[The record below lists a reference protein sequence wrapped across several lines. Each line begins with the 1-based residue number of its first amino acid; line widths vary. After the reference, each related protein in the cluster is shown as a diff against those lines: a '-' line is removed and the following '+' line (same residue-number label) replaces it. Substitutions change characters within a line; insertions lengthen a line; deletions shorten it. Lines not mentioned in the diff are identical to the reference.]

1 MKLLSLFSG
10 IGAFEC
16 ALKRCGIPFELA
28 AFCECDK
35 YASQAYSLIHGESAD
50 KNLGDIRS
58 AACSRFFGVDCVCY
72 GFPCQ
77 DISTAGR
84 QRGFSHNGERTRSGL
99 FFEASRIIR
108 ECMPKIA
115 IAENVKAL
123 TSKKF
128 KAEFDIVLGELSA
141 AGYVNYWAVLNARDF
156 GLPQNRERVF
166 IVSIR
171 ADIDAGFEFPAPVPL
186 SLRLADVL
194 ERDVEEKFFIKET
207 DRTREIVEKY
217 AKTVIKN
224 DDANLRQIGKLK
236 DGNYG
241 TCGSIQDRVYDARG
255 IAPTLN
261 TGSTTNPRIVAM
273 RGRPDDDGHN
283 VQNLEPRPDD
293 CSNALTTVQKDNLV
307 IEPAPRA
314 GVKCLGNI
322 YAPAINRQSG
332 RVYDPDGLCATVTT
346 STGGNR
352 QPIILEKS
360 VSPVEANVG
369 HNPNKKFEFRGFWT
383 DVNPCLL
390 ADDCNSPK
398 CSITPDFRIRKLT
411 PLECWRLQGF
421 SDDDFNKA
429 KNGGIS
435 NTQLYKMAGNS
446 IAIPVLC
453 AIFEKLRRYFD

>member
-10 IGAFEC
+10 IGAFES
-16 ALKRCGIPFELA
+16 ALKRCGIPFEIA

-35 YASQAYSLIHGESAD
+35 YASKAYSLIHGEPAD

-77 DISTAGR
+77 DISSAGH

-99 FFEASRIIR
+99 FFEAARIIR

-171 ADIDAGFEFPAPVPL
+171 NDIDAGFEFPAPVPL

-194 ERDVEEKFFIKET
+194 ERDVPEKFFIKET
-207 DRTREIVEKY
+207 ERTREIVEKY

-224 DDANLRQIGKLK
+224 DDAILRQIGKLK
-236 DGNYG
+236 DGNL
-241 TCGSIQDRVYDARG
+241 V
-255 IAPTLN
+255 
-261 TGSTTNPRIVAM
+261 V
-273 RGRPDDDGHN
+273 
-283 VQNLEPRPDD
+283 EP
-293 CSNALTTVQKDNLV
+293 
-307 IEPAPRA
+307 
-314 GVKCLGNI
+314 
-322 YAPAINRQSG
+322 
-332 RVYDPDGLCATVTT
+332 
-346 STGGNR
+346 
-352 QPIILEKS
+352 
-360 VSPVEANVG
+360 NVG
-369 HNPNKKFEFRGFWT
+369 HNPVSKKLEFKGFNT
-383 DVNPCLL
+383 DVSPCLI
-390 ADDCNSPK
+390 ATDYKAPK
-398 CSITPDFRIRKLT
+398 CSIAPDFRIRKLT

-421 SDDDFNKA
+421 TDAEFDRA

-446 IAIPVLC
+446 IAVPVLC

>member
-16 ALKRCGIPFELA
+16 ALNRCGIPFELA

-35 YASQAYSLIHGESAD
+35 HASEAYSLIHGESAD

-77 DISTAGR
+77 DISVAGR
-84 QRGFSHNGERTRSGL
+84 QRGFSHNGARTRSGL
-99 FFEASRIIR
+99 FFEAARIIR

-194 ERDVEEKFFIKET
+194 ERDVPEKFFIKET
-207 DRTREIVEKY
+207 ERTREIVEKY
-217 AKTVIKN
+217 AKSVIKN
-224 DDANLRQIGKLK
+224 DGAILRQIGKLK

-241 TCGSIQDRVYDARG
+241 SCGSIQDRVYDARG
-255 IAPTLN
+255 ISPTLN

-273 RGRPDDDGHN
+273 RGRPDDDGRN
-283 VQNLEPRPDD
+283 VQKLEPRPDE
-293 CSNALTTVQKDNLV
+293 CSNALTTVQKDNLLL
-307 IEPAPRA
+307 EP
-314 GVKCLGNI
+314 
-322 YAPAINRQSG
+322 
-332 RVYDPDGLCATVTT
+332 
-346 STGGNR
+346 
-352 QPIILEKS
+352 
-360 VSPVEANVG
+360 NVG
-369 HNPNKKFEFRGFWT
+369 HNPISKKLEFNGFNT
-383 DVNPCLL
+383 DVSHCLI
-390 ADDCNSPK
+390 ATDYKAPK

-421 SDDDFNKA
+421 TDAEFDRA

-435 NTQLYKMAGNS
+435 DTQLYKMAGNS

>member
-16 ALKRCGIPFELA
+16 ALKRCGIPFEIA

-35 YASQAYSLIHGESAD
+35 YASKAYSLIHDEPAV

-77 DISTAGR
+77 DISVAGR
-84 QRGFSHNGERTRSGL
+84 QRGFSHNGARTRSGL
-99 FFEASRIIR
+99 FFEAARIIR

-171 ADIDAGFEFPAPVPL
+171 DDIDAGFEFPAPVPL

-194 ERDVEEKFFIKET
+194 ERNVPDNFFIKET
-207 DRTREIVEKY
+207 DRTREIIEKY
-217 AKTVIKN
+217 AKSVIKN

-255 IAPTLN
+255 ISPTL
-261 TGSTTNPRIVAM
+261 TTNPRIVAM
-273 RGRPDDDGHN
+273 RGRPDDDGRN
-283 VQNLEPRPDD
+283 VQNLELRPDD

-307 IEPAPRA
+307 IESTPRA
-314 GVKCLGNI
+314 GIKCLGNI
-322 YAPAINRQSG
+322 YTPTVNRQSG
-332 RVYDPDGLCATVTT
+332 RVYDPDGLCATITT

-352 QPIILEKS
+352 QPITLDKS
-360 VSPVEANVG
+360 
-369 HNPNKKFEFRGFWT
+369 
-383 DVNPCLL
+383 
-390 ADDCNSPK
+390 
-398 CSITPDFRIRKLT
+398 SITPDFRIRKLT

-421 SDDDFNKA
+421 TDAEFDRVR
-429 KNGGIS
+429 NGGIS

-446 IAIPVLC
+446 IAVPVLC